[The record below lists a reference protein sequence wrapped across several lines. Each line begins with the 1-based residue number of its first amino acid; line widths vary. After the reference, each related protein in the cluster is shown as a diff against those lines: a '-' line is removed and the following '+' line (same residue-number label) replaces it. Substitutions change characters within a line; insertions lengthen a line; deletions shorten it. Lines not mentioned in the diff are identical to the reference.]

1 MDEPSLQVSSETERQ
16 TGQLIPILIRIL
28 KYLVQFA
35 IVAVLL
41 WQIYTIGLA
50 NILRELPRV
59 PLFYVIFLMLYFAL
73 PLTEFFTYR
82 QSFPIRFCP
91 SQLIF
96 LKKRIYNTTVI
107 GYLGEVQLFSW
118 LQKEVGAGKKRAFE
132 VVRDNNTL
140 STAASTTIV
149 LLLLSGFVL
158 TGQIAIFDALQI
170 QIRPPVLLAISVGV
184 FGLMVLLVR
193 RFRRYLFSMNRR
205 EGWTIF
211 LLHTGRMLMLTILQM
226 LQWYVVMPDVAL
238 SSWFTLL
245 SVQLILSR
253 IPFLPNKDLVF
264 LAAGVGLGGVI
275 NIEPA
280 AIAGILLAHQVLDKA
295 ASVLIFAGI
304 SVGEARSTLGRN

>member
-1 MDEPSLQVSSETERQ
+1 MDEQSLQVSSETERQ
-16 TGQLIPILIRIL
+16 TSQLIPILIRIL
-28 KYLVQFA
+28 KYLIQFA

-82 QSFPIRFCP
+82 QSFPIRFWP

-149 LLLLSGFVL
+149 LLLLSGFGL
-158 TGQIAIFDALQI
+158 TG
-170 QIRPPVLLAISVGV
+170 
-184 FGLMVLLVR
+184 
-193 RFRRYLFSMNRR
+193 
-205 EGWTIF
+205 
-211 LLHTGRMLMLTILQM
+211 
-226 LQWYVVMPDVAL
+226 
-238 SSWFTLL
+238 
-245 SVQLILSR
+245 
-253 IPFLPNKDLVF
+253 
-264 LAAGVGLGGVI
+264 
-275 NIEPA
+275 
-280 AIAGILLAHQVLDKA
+280 
-295 ASVLIFAGI
+295 
-304 SVGEARSTLGRN
+304 